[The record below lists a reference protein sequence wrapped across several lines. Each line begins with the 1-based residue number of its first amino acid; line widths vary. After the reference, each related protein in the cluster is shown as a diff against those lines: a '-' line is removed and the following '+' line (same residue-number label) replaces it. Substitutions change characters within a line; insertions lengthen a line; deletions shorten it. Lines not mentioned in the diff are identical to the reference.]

1 MLPGKQKKQ
10 VMVILREKKTGAGSR
25 GDSALGLCS
34 TPGGFLLVVTT
45 NPGPNRATCHL
56 PGEGAGPRF
65 PASAIPTS
73 LSLVPPGASLW
84 KARKQ
89 KPRGFEIIDRV

>member
-56 PGEGAGPRF
+56 PPAGGGGGTPISSLCDSHLPAPR
-65 PASAIPTS
+65 A
-73 LSLVPPGASLW
+73 
-84 KARKQ
+84 
-89 KPRGFEIIDRV
+89 PRGLSVEGKETKTTGL